1 MDASIKYY
9 PELLK
14 QYKVDVSQSLDPA
27 NYGSVYKGIDD
38 SGTAIA
44 VKTIEIHPNYDL
56 GLYANR
62 FKNAQKIQHPNLLPY
77 QQFFEFRDT
86 MITQV
91 LKMPYR
97 PMGDLNKQLDLA
109 GSTKKLI
116 VDQVIDALGYLH
128 DHEIVWQNL
137 SSKHILM
144 QFMYGNHIPQLINYG
159 NKMPI
164 PLPYFS
170 EYEYLAPEQ
179 FDPQYRPDIRTDI
192 WALSVLIYKLWTGR
206 MPFGQKTTTLPN
218 TKIKARITGDWAPGL
233 FAQIPEP
240 YKTIAEKGLNRK
252 KDSRWNNCGE
262 IIAVIKNYKPIK
274 EKKDV
279 VLATEDL
286 SDQRMVRRVPNRP
299 INWLLVV
306 VLLMMAALLGYW
318 VNHL

>member
-1 MDASIKYY
+1 
-9 PELLK
+9 
-14 QYKVDVSQSLDPA
+14 
-27 NYGSVYKGIDD
+27 
-38 SGTAIA
+38 
-44 VKTIEIHPNYDL
+44 
-56 GLYANR
+56 
-62 FKNAQKIQHPNLLPY
+62 
-77 QQFFEFRDT
+77 
-86 MITQV
+86 
-91 LKMPYR
+91 
-97 PMGDLNKQLDLA
+97 
-109 GSTKKLI
+109 
-116 VDQVIDALGYLH
+116 
-128 DHEIVWQNL
+128 
-137 SSKHILM
+137 
-144 QFMYGNHIPQLINYG
+144 
-159 NKMPI
+159 
-164 PLPYFS
+164 
-170 EYEYLAPEQ
+170 
-179 FDPQYRPDIRTDI
+179 
-192 WALSVLIYKLWTGR
+192 